1 MGVEGEPPTE
11 GEIQEVRAI
20 LAKKLEEIDAE
31 ELDQAFLSKI
41 AAEPDYLARFWKH
54 VFANPGPQTEET
66 AIMVVNTARW
76 RKEFNTGQIQDAD
89 FSAQHLERGTLFS
102 RNRDKDGMKL
112 LVFCVGKHV
121 KGIEKAEDMKKLF
134 VYYLERMTREE
145 GLAQFSIVFD
155 CRNAGLKNM
164 DMEFTQFMINTMKDY
179 YPDPLNYI
187 IVFEMPW
194 VLNAAFK
201 IIKAWLPPQAVKKIK
216 FLTKSNMSEYVDD
229 ENRLECWGG
238 LDTWEYKF
246 EPESRQPNGSKEE
259 GRKKT
264 VTFAGSPMVASP
276 SADSLGSALSTT
288 SGSGGGG
295 SSGNGPQGVDLL
307 HLSPAQEVI
316 FSTSSLGDLTGKVVL
331 TNTSGKPLGY
341 KIKTT
346 SPEKYRV
353 RPSTGSI
360 SPGQAVTVE
369 IHVSG
374 QKEVASLNRDKF
386 LVTAVLLDR
395 EDTPAAQLAD
405 ALRTQTPDGQY
416 RLRCNLA
423 GAAPDAGSA
432 PGPSYAGSLNAT
444 SPPQPYSTAAPP
456 EDPAR
461 QVANINKKVTQLVE
475 EQQVLQGQVR
485 QLHLLL
491 LLLLLL
497 LLATLL
503 LLLYRLPSSPSDQS
517 SCIHHEAAEP
527 HLPPVGES
535 FPDTEKTEL

>member
-11 GEIQEVRAI
+11 GEVQEVRAI
-20 LAKKLEEIDAE
+20 LAKKVEDIQSE
-31 ELDQAFLSKI
+31 ELDQAFLARI
-41 AAEPDYLARFWKH
+41 ATEPDYLARFWKH
-54 VFANPGPQTEET
+54 VFANPGPQEEET
-66 AIMVVNTARW
+66 AIMIVNTARW
-76 RKEFNTGQIQDAD
+76 RKEFGSGEIHDSD
-89 FSAQHLERGTLFS
+89 FTVQLLDRGTLFS

-121 KGIEKAEDMKKLF
+121 KGIEKAEDMKKFF
-134 VYYLERMTREE
+134 VYHLERLTREE

-164 DMEFTQFMINTMKDY
+164 DMEFTQFMINVMKDY

-246 EPESRQPNGSKEE
+246 EPEARNGLKEE

-276 SADSLGSALSTT
+276 SVDSLGSALS
-288 SGSGGGG
+288 SNSAGGSG
-295 SSGNGPQGVDLL
+295 GPQGVDLL
-307 HLSPAQEVI
+307 YLSPAQEVV
-316 FSTSSLGDLTGKVVL
+316 FSTSPLGDLTGKVSL

-360 SPGQAVTVE
+360 SPGQSVTVE

-374 QKEVASLNRDKF
+374 QKEVASLSRDKF

-395 EDTPAAQLAD
+395 EDIPASQLAD

-423 GAAPDAGSA
+423 GAPETGSGIGPIYASPLPAG
-432 PGPSYAGSLNAT
+432 
-444 SPPQPYSTAAPP
+444 AASP

-461 QVANINKKVTQLVE
+461 QVANVGKKLAQLVE
-475 EQQVLQGQVR
+475 GQQELAGQVR

-491 LLLLLL
+491 LLMLLL

-503 LLLYRLPSSPSDQS
+503 VVLFRLPSSDHL
-517 SCIHHEAAEP
+517 SCLNHEIQAPASYNATSMGGDGIEA
-527 HLPPVGES
+527 
-535 FPDTEKTEL
+535 EKTEL

>member
-1 MGVEGEPPTE
+1 MSVEGEPPTQ
-11 GEIQEVRAI
+11 GEIQEVRSL
-20 LAKKLEEIDAE
+20 LAKKLEEIDPA
-31 ELDQAFLSKI
+31 ELDHTFLARI
-41 AAEPDYLARFWKH
+41 ATEPEYLARFWKH
-54 VFANPGPQTEET
+54 VSANPSPQAEET

-76 RKEFNTGQIQDAD
+76 RKEFGSGEVQDTD
-89 FSAQHLERGTLFS
+89 FSAQLLDRGTLFS

-121 KGIEKAEDMKKLF
+121 KGIEKAEDMKKFF
-134 VYYLERMTREE
+134 VYQLERLGREE

-164 DMEFTQFMINTMKDY
+164 DMEFTQFMINVMKDY

-238 LDTWEYKF
+238 QDSWEYKF
-246 EPESRQPNGSKEE
+246 EPESRHSNGLKEE

-276 SADSLGSALSTT
+276 SADSLGSALSSN
-288 SGSGGGG
+288 SGVGSSGGG
-295 SSGNGPQGVDLL
+295 GPQGVDLL
-307 HLSPAQEVI
+307 HLNPAQEVV
-316 FSTSSLGDLTGKVVL
+316 FSTSPLGDLTGKVSL
-331 TNTSGKPLGY
+331 TNTSGRPLGY

-360 SPGQAVTVE
+360 SPGQFVTVE

-374 QKEVASLNRDKF
+374 QKEVASLSRDKF

-395 EDTPAAQLAD
+395 EDIPAPQLAD

-423 GAAPDAGSA
+423 GAPETGS
-432 PGPSYAGSLNAT
+432 GIGQVYA
-444 SPPQPYSTAAPP
+444 SPPPATAP

-461 QVANINKKVTQLVE
+461 QVANVGKKVAQLVE
-475 EQQVLQGQVR
+475 GQQQLAGQVR

-491 LLLLLL
+491 LLMLIL

-503 LLLYRLPSSPSDQS
+503 VLLYRLPSSDNL
-517 SCIHHEAAEP
+517 SCLHSEVQASEP
-527 HLPPVGES
+527 PQAMPMGGDVA
-535 FPDTEKTEL
+535 DVEKTEL